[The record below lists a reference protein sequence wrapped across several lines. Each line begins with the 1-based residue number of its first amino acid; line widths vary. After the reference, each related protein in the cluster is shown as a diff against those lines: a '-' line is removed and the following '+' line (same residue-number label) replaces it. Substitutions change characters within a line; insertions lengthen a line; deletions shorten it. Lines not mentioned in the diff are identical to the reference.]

1 MHSSPRWFWM
11 GVCTLYRKAL
21 LPEIFISL
29 SIIWKL
35 FRQFRTLK
43 GTGRKW
49 KLFTGRG
56 KGTELIPNLVSEFG
70 MDGKM
75 EWDRE
80 KWLTSMK
87 FVSPDSNDEID
98 LDEFEPGPIIRQ
110 LISDKIGPQVEKTID
125 DMFYI
130 KLREKV
136 LKIMPRHWV
145 KRIVDIVTFQV
156 GQ

>member
-1 MHSSPRWFWM
+1 MEPHALQSQM
-11 GVCTLYRKAL
+11 VLDGGLYIVPKS
-21 LPEIFISL
+21 FIARNL
-29 SIIWKL
+29 YLFIIWKL

-43 GTGRKW
+43 GTGSKW
-49 KLFTGRG
+49 KLFTGSG
-56 KGTELIPNLVSEFG
+56 NGTELIPNLASEFV

-80 KWLTSMK
+80 EWLTSMK

-136 LKIMPRHWV
+136 
-145 KRIVDIVTFQV
+145 
-156 GQ
+156 

>member
-1 MHSSPRWFWM
+1 M
-11 GVCTLYRKAL
+11 
-21 LPEIFISL
+21 
-29 SIIWKL
+29 
-35 FRQFRTLK
+35 
-43 GTGRKW
+43 
-49 KLFTGRG
+49 
-56 KGTELIPNLVSEFG
+56 EL
-70 MDGKM
+70 
-75 EWDRE
+75 DRE
-80 KWLTSMK
+80 EWLTSMK
-87 FVSPDSNDEID
+87 FFSPDSNDEID

-156 GQ
+156 GIFLVMYNEKKILQSIQFLVFAGVKARFIFRP

>member
-11 GVCTLYRKAL
+11 GGLCIVPKSFIARNLYL
-21 LPEIFISL
+21 F
-29 SIIWKL
+29 IIWKL

-43 GTGRKW
+43 GTGSKW
-49 KLFTGRG
+49 KLFTGSG
-56 KGTELIPNLVSEFG
+56 NGTELIPNLASEFG

-80 KWLTSMK
+80 EWLTSMK

-156 GQ
+156 DQ

>member
-1 MHSSPRWFWM
+1 MVLDGGSVQVMYIVPKS
-11 GVCTLYRKAL
+11 
-21 LPEIFISL
+21 FIARNL
-29 SIIWKL
+29 HLFIILKH
-35 FRQFRTLK
+35 FRHFRTLK
-43 GTGRKW
+43 GTGSKW
-49 KLFTGRG
+49 KLFTGSG
-56 KGTELIPNLVSEFG
+56 NGTELIPNLASEFG

-80 KWLTSMK
+80 EWLTSMK

>member
-1 MHSSPRWFWM
+1 M
-11 GVCTLYRKAL
+11 
-21 LPEIFISL
+21 
-29 SIIWKL
+29 
-35 FRQFRTLK
+35 K
-43 GTGRKW
+43 GTGSKW
-49 KLFTGRG
+49 KLFTGSG
-56 KGTELIPNLVSEFG
+56 NGTELIPNLASEFG
-70 MDGKM
+70 MDWKM

-80 KWLTSMK
+80 EWLTSMK

>member
-1 MHSSPRWFWM
+1 MVLDGGSVQVYIVPKSFIARN
-11 GVCTLYRKAL
+11 LYL
-21 LPEIFISL
+21 F
-29 SIIWKL
+29 IIWKL

-43 GTGRKW
+43 GTGSKW
-49 KLFTGRG
+49 KLFTGSG
-56 KGTELIPNLVSEFG
+56 NGTELIPNLASEFG

-80 KWLTSMK
+80 EWLTSMK

>member
-1 MHSSPRWFWM
+1 
-11 GVCTLYRKAL
+11 
-21 LPEIFISL
+21 
-29 SIIWKL
+29 
-35 FRQFRTLK
+35 
-43 GTGRKW
+43 
-49 KLFTGRG
+49 
-56 KGTELIPNLVSEFG
+56 

-75 EWDRE
+75 EWDME
-80 KWLTSMK
+80 EWLNNMNFS
-87 FVSPDSNDEID
+87 SHASDDEID

-110 LISDKIGPQVEKTID
+110 LISEQIGPQVEKTID

-156 GQ
+156 